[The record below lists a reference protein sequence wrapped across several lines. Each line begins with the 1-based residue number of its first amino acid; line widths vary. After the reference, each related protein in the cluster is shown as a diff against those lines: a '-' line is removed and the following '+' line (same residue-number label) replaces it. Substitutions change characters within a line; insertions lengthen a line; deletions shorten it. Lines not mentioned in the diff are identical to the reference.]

1 LNAIDEKVLK
11 FVLQKHK
18 NGFPHYQKDDTD
30 EGIQSS
36 NPSEGTVAVFQ
47 IQYQVGSKIC
57 QKATL
62 GTKLSTGHI

>member
-1 LNAIDEKVLK
+1 MNAIDEKALK

-47 IQYQVGSKIC
+47 IQYQVVSKIC
-57 QKATL
+57 A
-62 GTKLSTGHI
+62 S

>member
-47 IQYQVGSKIC
+47 IQ
-57 QKATL
+57 
-62 GTKLSTGHI
+62 